1 MKTNRKYSII
11 KICPNARKRGRAKE
25 NIMRVLLKN
34 GLAVDSRSR
43 IEGIKDILIRDN
55 IIEKISDK
63 IDEPADKV
71 IDCTG
76 LAVFPGLCDM
86 HVHFRDPGQTHKEDI
101 FSGAEAAAAGG
112 VTAVACMPNT
122 SPVCDSPEVI
132 REIVKKGKK
141 SKIKVYPVGC
151 ITKGLKGEELCD
163 FEALKKAGAV
173 AVSDD
178 GKPVKNARVMGEAM
192 LAAHYAGLRVIS
204 HCEDL
209 DIING
214 GIINAGRIARQLG
227 VKGMSRSS
235 ENIITAREIQLAN
248 DLEMPIHI
256 AHVSTKEVVNLLR
269 SAVRFGIMVTS
280 ETAPHYFT
288 LTEDELLKRDA
299 DYRMNPPLRCIEDV
313 EAITEA
319 VVDGT
324 IDCIVTDH
332 APHTPEEKADF
343 EKAPNGV
350 VGLETSLA
358 VTLTKLYHT
367 GRMSLMKI
375 VRMMCENPR
384 RLLGIEGGALEP
396 GCPADIAIVDLNK
409 EWVVDP
415 EKLHS
420 KSKNTCFKGMKL
432 KGKVKYTLV
441 NGVVVYED

>member
-1 MKTNRKYSII
+1 MDI
-11 KICPNARKRGRAKE
+11 
-25 NIMRVLLKN
+25 LLKN
-34 GLAVDSRSR
+34 GYVVDSRNQV
-43 IEGIKDILIRDN
+43 EGIKDILIRDRF
-55 IIEKISDK
+55 IAQVADK
-63 IDEPADKV
+63 IECDADKV

-76 LAVFPGLCDM
+76 LAVIPGLCDM

-101 FSGAEAAAAGG
+101 ITGSEAAAAGG

-122 SPVCDSPEVI
+122 SPVCDNPETI
-132 REIVKKGKK
+132 KYIVEKAKNA
-141 SKIKVYPVGC
+141 KIKVYPVGC
-151 ITKGLKGEELCD
+151 ITKGLMGEELCD

-178 GKPVKNARVMGEAM
+178 GRPVKNARIMGEGM
-192 LAAHYAGLRVIS
+192 IKAHYAGLRVIS

-214 GIINAGRIARQLG
+214 GIINAGKISRELG

-235 ENIITAREIQLAN
+235 ENIITGREIQLAN

-256 AHVSTKEVVNLLR
+256 AHVSTKEVVMLLR
-269 SAVRFGIMVTS
+269 DAVRRGVMVTS

-288 LTEDELLKRDA
+288 LTEDKLLSRDA
-299 DYRMNPPLRCIEDV
+299 DYRMNPPLRCEEDV
-313 EAITEA
+313 KAITEA

-332 APHTPEEKADF
+332 APHAAEEKADF

-358 VTLTKLYHT
+358 VTLTQLYHT

-375 VRMMCENPR
+375 VRMMCETPR
-384 RLLGIEGGALEP
+384 RLLGIEGGSLEA
-396 GCPADIAIVDLNK
+396 GNVADIAIVDLNK
-409 EWVVDP
+409 EWTVEP

-420 KSKNTCFKGMKL
+420 KSKNTCFKGMTF
-432 KGKVKYTLV
+432 KGKVKYTIV
-441 NGVVVYED
+441 NGKVVFVDN

>member
-1 MKTNRKYSII
+1 MKT
-11 KICPNARKRGRAKE
+11 
-25 NIMRVLLKN
+25 LLKN
-34 GLAVDSRSR
+34 GFVVDSRNK
-43 IEGIKDILIRDN
+43 IEAKKDILICDN
-55 IIEKISDK
+55 VIERVADC
-63 IDEPADKV
+63 IDEAVDKV

-76 LAVFPGLCDM
+76 LAVLPGLCDM

-101 FSGAEAAAAGG
+101 FSGSEAAAAGG

-122 SPVCDSPEVI
+122 SPVCDNPDTI
-132 REIVKKGKK
+132 REIVNKAKKA
-141 SKIKVYPVGC
+141 KIKVYPVGC

-163 FEALKKAGAV
+163 FAELKKAGAV

-214 GIINAGRIARQLG
+214 GIINAGKIARELG

-269 SAVRFGIMVTS
+269 VAVRFGIMVTS

-288 LTEDELLKRDA
+288 LTEEELLKRDA
-299 DYRMNPPLRCIEDV
+299 DYRMNPPLRCTEDV

-319 VVDGT
+319 VIDGT

-332 APHTPEEKADF
+332 APHAPEEKADF

-375 VRMMCENPR
+375 VRAMCENPR
-384 RLLGIEGGALEP
+384 RLLGIDGGALEA
-396 GCPADIAIVDLNK
+396 GCAADIAIVDLNK

-420 KSKNTCFKGMKL
+420 KSKNTCFKGMTL

-441 NGVVVYED
+441 NGVVVYEDNE

>member
-1 MKTNRKYSII
+1 MKI
-11 KICPNARKRGRAKE
+11 
-25 NIMRVLLKN
+25 LLKK
-34 GLAVDSRSR
+34 GYIVDSRNH
-43 IEGIKDILIRDN
+43 IEGIKDILICDKMISQVAEN
-55 IIEKISDK
+55 IDIPV
-63 IDEPADKV
+63 DEV

-76 LAVFPGLCDM
+76 LTVIPGLCDM

-101 FSGAEAAAAGG
+101 ITGSEAAAAGG

-122 SPVCDSPEVI
+122 NPVCDNPETI
-132 REIVKKGKK
+132 RYIIEKAKEA
-141 SKIKVYPVGC
+141 KIKVYPVGS
-151 ITKGLKGEELCD
+151 ITKGLEGNELCD
-163 FEALKKAGAV
+163 FVELRKAGAV

-178 GKPVKNARVMGEAM
+178 GRPVKNARLMGEAM
-192 LAAHYAGLRVIS
+192 LKAHYAGLRVIS

-214 GIINAGRIARQLG
+214 GIINAGKISRELG

-235 ENIITAREIQLAN
+235 ENIITGREIQLAN

-256 AHVSTKEVVNLLR
+256 AHVSTKEVVTLLR
-269 SAVRFGIMVTS
+269 NAVRHGVMVTS

-288 LTEDELLKRDA
+288 LTEEKLLSRDA
-299 DYRMNPPLRCIEDV
+299 DYRMNPPLRCEDDV
-313 EAITEA
+313 KAITEA

-332 APHTPEEKADF
+332 APHAADEKADF

-358 VTLTKLYHT
+358 VTLTQLYHT

-375 VRMMCENPR
+375 VRMMCETPR
-384 RLLGIEGGALEP
+384 RLLGIEGGSLEV
-396 GCPADIAIVDLNK
+396 GNVADIAIVDLNE
-409 EWVVDP
+409 EWTVVP

-420 KSKNTCFKGMKL
+420 KSKNTCFKGMTF
-432 KGKVKYTLV
+432 KGKVKYTIV
-441 NGVVVYED
+441 NGNVVFMDK

>member
-1 MKTNRKYSII
+1 MHLYRIITGKYGFVMEI
-11 KICPNARKRGRAKE
+11 
-25 NIMRVLLKN
+25 LLKN
-34 GLAVDSRSR
+34 GYVVDSRNR
-43 IEGIKDILIRDN
+43 VEGIKDILIRDRL
-55 IIEKISDK
+55 IVQMSDK
-63 IDEPADKV
+63 IECDADKI

-76 LAVFPGLCDM
+76 LAVIPGLCDM

-101 FSGAEAAAAGG
+101 ITGAEAAAAGG

-122 SPVCDSPEVI
+122 SPVCDNPETI
-132 REIVKKGKK
+132 RYIVEKAKNA
-141 SKIKVYPVGC
+141 KIKVYPVGC
-151 ITKGLKGEELCD
+151 ITKGLKGDELCD

-178 GKPVKNARVMGEAM
+178 GRPVKNARIMGEGM
-192 LAAHYAGLRVIS
+192 IKAHYAGLRVIS

-214 GIINAGRIARQLG
+214 GIINAGKISRELG

-235 ENIITAREIQLAN
+235 ENIITGREIQLAN

-256 AHVSTKEVVNLLR
+256 AHVSTKEVVMLLR
-269 SAVRFGIMVTS
+269 DAVRRGVMVTS

-288 LTEDELLKRDA
+288 LTEDKLLSRDA
-299 DYRMNPPLRCIEDV
+299 DYRMNPPLRCEEDV
-313 EAITEA
+313 KAITEA
-319 VVDGT
+319 VIDGT

-332 APHTPEEKADF
+332 APHAAEEKADF

-358 VTLTKLYHT
+358 VTLTQLYHT

-375 VRMMCENPR
+375 VRMMCETPR
-384 RLLGIEGGALEP
+384 RLLGIEGGSLEA
-396 GCPADIAIVDLNK
+396 GNVADIAIVDLNK
-409 EWVVDP
+409 EWTVES

-420 KSKNTCFKGMKL
+420 KSKNTCFKGMTF
-432 KGKVKYTLV
+432 KGKVKYTIV
-441 NGVVVYED
+441 NGKVVFVDE